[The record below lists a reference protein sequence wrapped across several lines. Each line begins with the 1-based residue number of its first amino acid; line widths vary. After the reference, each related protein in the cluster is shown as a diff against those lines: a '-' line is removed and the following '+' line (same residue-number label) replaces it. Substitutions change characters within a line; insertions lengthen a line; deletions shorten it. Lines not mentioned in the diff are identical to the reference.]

1 MGSLEP
7 TSTYRIDLTPFASPP
22 RSRFHLDAPLCPGV
36 EDAPWPT
43 HRRAPPRARV
53 VEKSDCAFLLAL
65 TRGKDDTI
73 DDPTHDSI
81 RDADVAG

>member
-22 RSRFHLDAPLCPGV
+22 RSRFHLDATLCPGV

-43 HRRAPPRARV
+43 HRVHRLERGRR
-53 VEKSDCAFLLAL
+53 KSDCAFLLAL